1 MSEEI
6 KVKTIPTPI
15 QRNELDVAM
24 ELTKLYYESHNIESI
39 EDIQNTFAKFKCSVE
54 IASSLHTDG
63 TLEFVS
69 KELAKAYKIG
79 R

>member
-6 KVKTIPTPI
+6 KVKPTPI

-24 ELTKLYYESHNIESI
+24 ELTQLYYGTHDINSI
-39 EDIQNTFAKFKCSVE
+39 EEMQSTFVKFYASVG
-54 IASSLHTDG
+54 IAENMRFEG
-63 TLEFVS
+63 RLEFVP
-69 KELAKAYKIG
+69 KELSEAYKKG